1 MSGDC
6 RNLRLTTV
14 HENGL
19 VGAKSCVFNKLSGN
33 FQGRSDRF
41 LGDPELAFGD
51 DGPVHR
57 HNSLDKSCF
66 SGHFHDRHLQDH
78 GMTRVDRNEES
89 HLVDAGQDQ
98 VLTLCYAF
106 ARNLAKKD
114 GSALSDRL
122 HNEGTRHDRIVGEMA
137 EKLDLVPRDIFDG
150 LDSFAGLDLQHPVD
164 HDEREPL
171 PKVVFDLL
179 EGHCHRINSI

>member
-1 MSGDC
+1 MSEDC
-6 RNLRLTTV
+6 RILRLTTV

-19 VGAKSCVFNKLSGN
+19 VGAKSCVFNKISGY

-41 LGDPELAFGD
+41 LGEPELAFGD

-78 GMTRVDRNEES
+78 GMTRVDRNEEP

-98 VLTLCYAF
+98 VLTLFYAF
-106 ARNLAKKD
+106 ARESDDGKMVLSVSAKILTL
-114 GSALSDRL
+114 GSSNIELWVP
-122 HNEGTRHDRIVGEMA
+122 GT
-137 EKLDLVPRDIFDG
+137 
-150 LDSFAGLDLQHPVD
+150 S
-164 HDEREPL
+164 
-171 PKVVFDLL
+171 
-179 EGHCHRINSI
+179 